1 MTNIHEKIREDIAGM
16 DKETDLQQVK
26 DELENFREFL
36 PDALV
41 EIEFQ
46 TRSVTFMNRM
56 ARILFG
62 FNFDQEVDQINAE
75 NLFASND
82 EFERAVEI
90 TQYYALQSIQ
100 NDEPYERTGRQ
111 ELVEFWMQDETGRTF
126 PAETQGS
133 LVLDARGIPYAVRIV
148 VRDIS
153 KRKELENE
161 REALVNELE
170 KALEQVKT
178 LQGLIPICSSCHK
191 IRDDNGFWQRLEE
204 YIEAHSDAEF
214 SHGICPDCMKTLY
227 PRVSKHSE

>member
-1 MTNIHEKIREDIAGM
+1 VTNTDEKIREDIAGM
-16 DKETDLQQVK
+16 DKQTDLQRVK

-46 TRSVTFMNRM
+46 TRTVTFMSRM
-56 ARILFG
+56 AKILFG
-62 FNFDQEVDQINAE
+62 YNPDHSDGYLAAE
-75 NLFASND
+75 DLFATEE
-82 EFERAVEI
+82 EFDRAVDI
-90 TQYYALQSIQ
+90 TKYYALQSIQ
-100 NDEPYERTGRQ
+100 NKEPYERTGRQ
-111 ELVEFWMQDETGRTF
+111 ELVEFQMQDETGRTF

-204 YIEAHSDAEF
+204 YIEAHSEAEF

-227 PRVSKHSE
+227 PRVSKNSE

>member
-1 MTNIHEKIREDIAGM
+1 MTNTDEKIREDIAGM
-16 DKETDLQQVK
+16 DKQTDLQRVK

-46 TRSVTFMNRM
+46 TRTVTFMSRM
-56 ARILFG
+56 AKILFG
-62 FNFDQEVDQINAE
+62 YNPDHSDGYLAAE
-75 NLFASND
+75 DLFATEE
-82 EFERAVEI
+82 EFDRAVDI
-90 TQYYALQSIQ
+90 TKYYALQSIQ
-100 NDEPYERTGRQ
+100 NKEPYERTGRQ
-111 ELVEFWMQDETGRTF
+111 ELVEFQMQDETGRTF

-204 YIEAHSDAEF
+204 YIEAHSEAEF

-227 PRVSKHSE
+227 PRVSKNSE